1 LLSHENSPTKA
12 HLEDALHGWYLGEEE
27 GMVTATKGDPKIK
40 FNLSAFVFWRFTAT
54 VKDET
59 LRRDTIEYTK
69 QIVEMLH
76 GMLPKLVDWSV
87 RLETLE
93 YTESFFKVNIIKYC
107 RFKL

>member
-1 LLSHENSPTKA
+1 MVFGGRGG
-12 HLEDALHGWYLGEEE
+12 DGGGGWQIF
-27 GMVTATKGDPKIK
+27 KSIQK